1 MTIFILEIYYTTPQK
16 ICQYPNY
23 IYYIINIRAIPH
35 NGEINQF
42 YLQSN
47 CYFRKNLT

>member
-16 ICQYPNY
+16 FVNIQI
-23 IYYIINIRAIPH
+23 IYNLDINIRAIPH